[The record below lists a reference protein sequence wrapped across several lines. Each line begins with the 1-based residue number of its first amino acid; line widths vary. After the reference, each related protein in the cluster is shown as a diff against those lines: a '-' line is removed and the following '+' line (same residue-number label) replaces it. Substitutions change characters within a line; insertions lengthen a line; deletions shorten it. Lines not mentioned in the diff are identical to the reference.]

1 MLNKLT
7 QVSLKKSLPFAFI
20 TLGVLVVLTGGLVA
34 KTIHEL
40 IQMAELEAKVFQTEV
55 KLEKAN
61 NNLLLFQTTRDT
73 VIYDEYQSQA
83 KQIESELTQLPE
95 LANSLGINLDNSNI
109 LTALGK
115 YNTTA
120 RQLFKLNTERGLNE
134 KLGIIGDFR
143 QNTHDLETVLKVS
156 SLDNIM
162 VTLLM
167 CRRHE
172 KDYMLRGKTKYVDR
186 LTARVAKLKDRVIAA
201 ELGPDALGKIDSYH
215 QGFLKLVAKDKEIT
229 TTQETHDANHKKL
242 TSQFEALKIAHAT
255 NVKEFIAKEYLYLS
269 IMGGIFITFLSAFA
283 WFILN
288 IIIKPLF
295 KASEFTTVVAQ
306 GNLTEQLEVNN
317 RKDEVGTLFTNLNQM
332 VVELKNTIQQVAN
345 ISEHVVNSSN
355 KLSSTSQ
362 SVNQFSQQVSDK
374 TNNMV
379 SSINNSKDK
388 INNVNDSTTLM
399 SDSIQNITVS
409 ISEMSSSLNEVAQ
422 HCQKEA
428 TIAEEANAKL
438 EVAQDQLNRLDQAT
452 EQITNIISSITK
464 IAKQTNLLALNATI
478 EAASAGDAGRGFAV
492 VASEVKDL
500 ASQTGGSTE
509 EIKSIVDNIQSI
521 VAESINSIKDIFG
534 SIQEVNSVSQTIVA
548 AVEEQSAT
556 MNEIANNVNEVSN
569 SSHVIS
575 QNMEDTTNDFT
586 SVNSQTNE
594 VQASIQESS
603 KKISEIDDVSKELT
617 TITSDLKQSLSKFK
631 I

>member
-7 QVSLKKSLPFAFI
+7 QVSLKKSLSFALI
-20 TLGVLVVLTGGLVA
+20 TLSVIVVLTGGLVA
-34 KTIHEL
+34 KTIQEL

-61 NNLLLFQTTRDT
+61 NKLLQFLSTRDT
-73 VIYDEYQSQA
+73 VIYDEYQSQE
-83 KQIESELTQLPE
+83 KHIQTELSKLPE
-95 LANSLGINLDNSNI
+95 LASFLGVSIDNSSI
-109 LTALGK
+109 LAALGQ
-115 YNTTA
+115 YHATA
-120 RQLFKLNTERGLNE
+120 KQLFKLNTERGLNE

-143 QNTHDLETVLKVS
+143 QNTHDLETVLKIS

-186 LTARVAKLKDRVIAA
+186 LTARVAKLKERVIAA
-201 ELGPDALGKIDSYH
+201 ELTPDVLAKIDSYH
-215 QGFLKLVAKDKEIT
+215 QGFLTLVAKDKEIAA
-229 TTQETHDANHKKL
+229 TQESHDINHKKL
-242 TSQFEALKIAHAT
+242 TTQFEALKTTHAQ
-255 NVKEFIAKEYLYLS
+255 NVKEFISTEHLNLT
-269 IMGGIFITFLSAFA
+269 IMGAIFIAALTAFA
-283 WFILN
+283 WYILN

-295 KASEFTTVVAQ
+295 KASEFTTIVAQ
-306 GNLTEQLEVNN
+306 GNLTEQIEVND
-317 RKDEVGTLFTNLNQM
+317 RKDEIGTLYNNLNQM
-332 VVELKNTIQQVAN
+332 VTELKSTIQQVAE
-345 ISEHVVNSSN
+345 ISEHVVSSSN
-355 KLSSTSQ
+355 KLSNTSQ
-362 SVNQFSQQVSDK
+362 SVTQFSQQVSDK

-379 SSINNSKDK
+379 NSINNSKDK
-388 INNVNDSTTLM
+388 IDNVNDSTTLM

-509 EIKSIVDNIQSI
+509 EIKSIVDNIQGI

-575 QNMEDTTNDFT
+575 QNMEDTTNDFS

-594 VQASIQESS
+594 VQASIQEST

-617 TITSDLKQSLSKFK
+617 SITTNLKQSLSKFK
-631 I
+631 T